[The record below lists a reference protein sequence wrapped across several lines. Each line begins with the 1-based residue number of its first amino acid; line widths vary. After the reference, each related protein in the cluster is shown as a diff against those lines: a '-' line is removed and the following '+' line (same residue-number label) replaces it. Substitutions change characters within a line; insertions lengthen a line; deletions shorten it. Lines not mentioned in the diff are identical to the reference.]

1 MKNKLNASILYLP
14 LFLLTLFSC
23 GNVEEEEEIIESDV
37 IAQEELEEEVDP
49 FYAAI
54 DENSTLEEY
63 WELFIADAIRSGKP
77 DPGYG
82 RTMNLFFGNE
92 PDFASGVTADHAGR
106 AYYVCNDETV
116 SFEIIKSFWEDF
128 SVVQRLYTFYHEAGH
143 ARYKYRHP
151 YERSEVTSAP
161 DNYPIMWLS
170 MVPENSTLEE
180 FIKDKNDFFKRDW
193 EGVRYFNCT
202 DN

>member
-1 MKNKLNASILYLP
+1 MKNRLCSRILYIP
-14 LFLLTLFSC
+14 LFLFTLFSC
-23 GNVEEEEEIIESDV
+23 GNEEEEPIENDEV
-37 IAQEELEEEVDP
+37 AQEELEEEVDP
-49 FYAAI
+49 FYATI

-63 WELFIADAIRSGKP
+63 WELFVADAIRSGKP
-77 DPGYG
+77 DPGFG

-106 AYYVCNDETV
+106 AYDVCNDETV
-116 SFEIIKSFWEDF
+116 SFESIRSFWEDF

-151 YERSEVTSAP
+151 YERSELTSAP

-202 DN
+202 EN